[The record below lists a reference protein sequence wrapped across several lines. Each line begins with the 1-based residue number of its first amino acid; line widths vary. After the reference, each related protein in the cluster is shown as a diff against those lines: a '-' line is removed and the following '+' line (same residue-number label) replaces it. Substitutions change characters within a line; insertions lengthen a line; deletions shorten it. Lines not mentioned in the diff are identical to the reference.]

1 MQETERVAEADV
13 GGGGDEGAVPDD
25 GAKDYHAVFLFSA
38 LPLLP
43 FDYIC
48 LVVYKIGRAR
58 SDSLISVHF

>member
-38 LPLLP
+38 LPLHL
-43 FDYIC
+43 FSC
-48 LVVYKIGRAR
+48 LQNRKG
-58 SDSLISVHF
+58 